1 MPKGRIGQPQR
12 EDTQKRLHEKE
23 RNMPQQREQSSRFR
37 LHGKTG
43 LVIGASRGLGR
54 QIASALASAGADVVI
69 VDLETQSVPLTRSA
83 KEIAA
88 ESGQNV
94 LPVCGDVSEWS
105 SLDSLHEAVHNVCPQ
120 VDILV
125 NVAGVQI
132 RKPSVEFTEEDWNR
146 VININLRGT
155 FRSCQVFGRDMIE
168 QGAGRIINI
177 ASMNSV
183 VSLPER
189 TLYCMSKAGVVAMT
203 KSLAIEWAR
212 SNITVNAI
220 SPGYFKTEMT
230 AALFDRK
237 PWVER
242 LMMEIPLQ
250 RPGVPA
256 DLDGLVV
263 LLASDASSYL
273 TGQNLLVD
281 GGFTAG
287 EMI

>member
-1 MPKGRIGQPQR
+1 MPK
-12 EDTQKRLHEKE
+12 
-23 RNMPQQREQSSRFR
+23 QQCPADLFSLS
-37 LHGKTG
+37 GKTG

-54 QIASALASAGADVVI
+54 QMASALAGAGADLAI
-69 VDLETQSVPLTRSA
+69 VDLERENDALSRSA
-83 KEIAA
+83 EEISA
-88 ESGQNV
+88 ESGRSV
-94 LPVCGDVSEWS
+94 VPICGDVSEWT
-105 SLDSLHEAVHNVCPQ
+105 SLDVLYDAVHEHCPR

-155 FRSCQVFGRDMIE
+155 FRACQVFGKDMVA
-168 QGAGRIINI
+168 QGSGRIINI

-203 KSLAIEWAR
+203 KSLAIEWAG

-230 AALFDRK
+230 AALFERTQ
-237 PWVER
+237 WVER

-250 RPGVPA
+250 RPGTPS

>member
-1 MPKGRIGQPQR
+1 M
-12 EDTQKRLHEKE
+12 
-23 RNMPQQREQSSRFR
+23 REQHRVTDLFGLS
-37 LHGKTG
+37 GKIG

-54 QIASALASAGADVVI
+54 QISSVLACAGANMVV
-69 VDLETQSVPLTRSA
+69 VDLEREIAALTQSA

-88 ESGQNV
+88 ESGRSV
-94 LPVCGDVSEWS
+94 LPICGDVSGWA
-105 SLDSLHEAVHNVCPQ
+105 SLDLLHDAVHDVCPR

-155 FRSCQVFGRDMIE
+155 FRACQVFGSDMIE
-168 QGAGRIINI
+168 QGSGRIINI

-212 SNITVNAI
+212 FNITVNAI

-230 AALFDRK
+230 APLFDRK

-263 LLASDASSYL
+263 LLASNASSYL

>member
-1 MPKGRIGQPQR
+1 MTKMDSKIFGLQ
-12 EDTQKRLHEKE
+12 
-23 RNMPQQREQSSRFR
+23 
-37 LHGKTG
+37 GKTG
-43 LVIGASRGLGR
+43 LIIGASRGLGR
-54 QIASALASAGADVVI
+54 QIAVALACAGANLVV
-69 VDLETQSVPLTRSA
+69 VDLERESAALTQSA
-83 KEIAA
+83 QEIAA
-88 ESGQNV
+88 ESGRSV
-94 LPVCGDVSEWS
+94 LPVCGDVSEWA
-105 SLDSLHEAVHNVCPQ
+105 SLDLLHDAVHRICSG

-155 FRSCQVFGRDMIE
+155 FRACQVFGGDMIA
-168 QGAGRIINI
+168 QGGGRIINI

-212 SNITVNAI
+212 FNITVNAI

-230 AALFDRK
+230 APLFDRK
-237 PWVER
+237 AWVKR

-263 LLASDASSYL
+263 LLASDASSYI